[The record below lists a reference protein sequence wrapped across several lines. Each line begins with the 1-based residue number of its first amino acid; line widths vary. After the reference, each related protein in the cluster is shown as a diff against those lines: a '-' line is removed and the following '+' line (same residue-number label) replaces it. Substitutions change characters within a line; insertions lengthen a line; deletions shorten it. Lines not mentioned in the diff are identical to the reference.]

1 MISVLYVDDEP
12 DLLALGKIFL
22 EKTGDFSVTT
32 VSSARDALDMMLSR
46 HFDLVL
52 SDYQM
57 PEMDGITLLKEVRS
71 RYVNLPLILFT
82 GRGREEIVI
91 EAINNGADFYLQKG
105 GEPLAQFTE
114 LIHKIQIA
122 VGRRHAMDE
131 LRAAYEQITA
141 QEEELRGQYDE
152 MVSLQTRTLE
162 SQQMLQQVLNAV
174 PARVFW
180 KDTNLRYLGSNE
192 PFARDAGFSAPADLI
207 GKTDFEMGWRE
218 QAELYR
224 ADDRKLIE
232 TGIPKIGYEEPQT
245 TPEGNLWLRTN
256 KSPLRDTRGAIIG
269 VLGTYEDITQR
280 RAGEEEL
287 RAAYGQ
293 LVAGQQVLQES
304 EERYRTVLE
313 NIQDAFYRTD
323 LEGNFV
329 MGSPSILKTL
339 GYESFDIL
347 LNKPIADT
355 LYYQPEKRGE
365 FLRALAEKG
374 YVENYEVQ
382 LKRKD
387 GSPVWVSTNSHYYR
401 APEGSIAG
409 IEGMFRD
416 ISRRKEIEAGLSAA
430 HKKIT
435 AQSRELKLR
444 LEELEKASQ
453 ALVRNEKDFESMV
466 ECAPDAIYLSDS
478 ERFVYANTA
487 FARMLGATS
496 PDQLIGMP
504 VYDRIHPDCHALV
517 RERANQIHGEGKPSG
532 LKDVVYLKMDSTPV
546 NVETSAAPF
555 RFRGQT
561 AGLVILRDISVRKQ
575 AQDELRLASLHAEEA
590 AKLAQKKLYMV
601 SEITRHEI
609 RNAITGIIGS
619 VDLAYQLPA
628 GTERDQLNRDIKDL
642 ALRIQRQIE
651 FTREYE
657 EIGIREPQW
666 HQVRLLIPACEKPRM
681 NISKSLEA
689 LEIYADPLITKI
701 FTYLVENVIRHG
713 GTATEIGI
721 RDDGCA
727 GGKFRILFEDNGV
740 GIPADMK
747 KKIFERKIGDIQG
760 MGLFVVREILQIT
773 GITMTETGTPGRG
786 ARFEILVPEEG
797 FRFRKTD

>member
-1 MISVLYVDDEP
+1 
-12 DLLALGKIFL
+12 
-22 EKTGDFSVTT
+22 
-32 VSSARDALDMMLSR
+32 
-46 HFDLVL
+46 
-52 SDYQM
+52 
-57 PEMDGITLLKEVRS
+57 
-71 RYVNLPLILFT
+71 
-82 GRGREEIVI
+82 
-91 EAINNGADFYLQKG
+91 
-105 GEPLAQFTE
+105 
-114 LIHKIQIA
+114 
-122 VGRRHAMDE
+122 
-131 LRAAYEQITA
+131 
-141 QEEELRGQYDE
+141 
-152 MVSLQTRTLE
+152 
-162 SQQMLQQVLNAV
+162 
-174 PARVFW
+174 
-180 KDTNLRYLGSNE
+180 
-192 PFARDAGFSAPADLI
+192 
-207 GKTDFEMGWRE
+207 
-218 QAELYR
+218 
-224 ADDRKLIE
+224 
-232 TGIPKIGYEEPQT
+232 
-245 TPEGNLWLRTN
+245 
-256 KSPLRDTRGAIIG
+256 
-269 VLGTYEDITQR
+269 
-280 RAGEEEL
+280 
-287 RAAYGQ
+287 
-293 LVAGQQVLQES
+293 
-304 EERYRTVLE
+304 
-313 NIQDAFYRTD
+313 
-323 LEGNFV
+323 
-329 MGSPSILKTL
+329 
-339 GYESFDIL
+339 
-347 LNKPIADT
+347 
-355 LYYQPEKRGE
+355 
-365 FLRALAEKG
+365 
-374 YVENYEVQ
+374 
-382 LKRKD
+382 
-387 GSPVWVSTNSHYYR
+387 
-401 APEGSIAG
+401 
-409 IEGMFRD
+409 MFRD

-532 LKDVVYLKMDSTPV
+532 LKDVVYLKMDGTPV

-681 NISKSLEA
+681 NISKGLEA

-713 GTATEIGI
+713 RTATEIGI

-740 GIPADMK
+740 GIPADIK
-747 KKIFERKIGDIQG
+747 KKIFERKIGDSQG
-760 MGLFVVREILQIT
+760 MGLFVVREILLIT
-773 GITMTETGTPGRG
+773 GITMTETGTPGLG